1 MNRLVSRRKL
11 IAGLAIGAG
20 GLLTGCDRLAKNES
34 FRHALFSAENI
45 HRWAQRLLTDR
56 DALAREFSPE
66 ERSPYFRTNGTR
78 NLGTPEYTSLAKGK
92 FVDYRLRSVEHTS
105 ELQSL
110 MRISYAVLCLNKSK

>member
-56 DALAREFSPE
+56 DTLAREFYPE
-66 ERSPYFRTNGTR
+66 MRSPYFSTNGTS
-78 NLGTPEYTSLAKGK
+78 NPGTPEQTTHPNGK
-92 FVDYRLRSVEHTS
+92 FADYRPTG
-105 ELQSL
+105 Q
-110 MRISYAVLCLNKSK
+110 

>member
-66 ERSPYFRTNGTR
+66 ERSPSFRTYGTR
-78 NLGTPEYTSLAKGK
+78 NPGNPEYTSHAKGK
-92 FVDYRLRSVEHTS
+92 FDIGQASRRERGSQYG
-105 ELQSL
+105 
-110 MRISYAVLCLNKSK
+110 